1 MTYLE
6 FLILFIGIPLFVIS
20 FWAFKKQCL
29 DQKNIFGIGLLC
41 LIALVYTT
49 PWDNYLVMQN
59 VWSYPPGVVLATIG
73 YVPVE
78 EYGFMLIQTMFGGVL
93 WSLVSSRVNVS
104 GLSFSGKGI
113 VASLI
118 PGVLGVFFLFHESG
132 TYAGLILVWAFP
144 PLAMQWGLG
153 ARVLLSSLKRWM
165 PLWAGLTLYL
175 CLADSYAIS
184 ANIWTITSATRSG
197 IEVGNLPIEE
207 ALFFALTN
215 LFVFQGLCLWKA
227 WRNR

>member
-41 LIALVYTT
+41 LIALIYTT

-93 WSLVSSRVNVS
+93 WS
-104 GLSFSGKGI
+104 
-113 VASLI
+113 